1 MLLTVLGRH
10 DEALAEMETALRL
23 DPLALI
29 KLRAKRETLFYAGS
43 DAKAAE
49 QLNRTF
55 QIEPKF
61 WIARII
67 MARVL
72 IRQGKFDE
80 AIAEAEQAEEFSGGN
95 SEAVSLMGYALAK
108 AGRRDDAA
116 VKLNDL
122 RSRSGQ
128 GYLPAYNIA
137 MIYNPLGQR
146 DEALNQLEAAFNQ
159 KDARMMLLK
168 VEPKWDN
175 LRSESRFVDLIKHLG
190 LE

>member
-1 MLLTVLGRH
+1 
-10 DEALAEMETALRL
+10 
-23 DPLALI
+23 
-29 KLRAKRETLFYAGS
+29 
-43 DAKAAE
+43 
-49 QLNRTF
+49 
-55 QIEPKF
+55 
-61 WIARII
+61 

-137 MIYNPLGQR
+137 MIYKR
-146 DEALNQLEAAFNQ
+146 WTA
-159 KDARMMLLK
+159 
-168 VEPKWDN
+168 
-175 LRSESRFVDLIKHLG
+175 
-190 LE
+190 